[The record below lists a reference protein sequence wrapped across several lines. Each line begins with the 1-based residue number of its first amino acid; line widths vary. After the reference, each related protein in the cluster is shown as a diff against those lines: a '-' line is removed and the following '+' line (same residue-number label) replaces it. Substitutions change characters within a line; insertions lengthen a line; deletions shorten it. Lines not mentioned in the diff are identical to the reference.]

1 MAKSNIRSIRMDD
14 RIMEIIEAQAGEN
27 FTLKFEA
34 LVTRCMWELPQ
45 KEEELNRIHKE
56 IEKAKKQLEE
66 MKLLYAKV
74 SRNAFF
80 ISNSLEAISNDLSKH
95 KSKNSES

>member
-14 RIMEIIEAQAGEN
+14 RIMEIIEDQAGEN
-27 FTLKFEA
+27 FTQKFEN

-56 IEKAKKQLEE
+56 ITKAKKQLDEIR
-66 MKLLYAKV
+66 LLYAKV

-80 ISNSLEAISNDLSKH
+80 ISNSLEAISKDLSKH
-95 KSKNSES
+95 E